1 MCNHVE
7 GYPIDAAEYKLKR
20 NMEMSKRHERSEA
33 DMTKTDRCECLMKPD
48 ETTADIGMKPKVMVH

>member
-1 MCNHVE
+1 ME

-20 NMEMSKRHERSEA
+20 NMETSMRYERSEA

-48 ETTADIGMKPKVMVH
+48 ETTAECSAISL